1 MATQTTWTKQR
12 YKEEIT
18 ELYHQMK
25 KHGFSKADCKRTIDA
40 LIKDENIKII

>member
-1 MATQTTWTKQR
+1 MATQTTWTKER

-25 KHGFSKADCKRTIDA
+25 KHGWNKADCKRSIDQEPEC
-40 LIKDENIKII
+40 KEKSEK